1 MEGFKQLATNHPHV
15 FALIVTL
22 TLYLFATASFMLG
35 MVIPAGGYK
44 PHVGQIIGRLITI
57 LVFVFIIWRFG
68 WLTSAGLTRI
78 GGWQQWLVLLVLV
91 VYVVAAALYAYFGN
105 FKLSIA
111 SPKMA
116 GVVALSQLTIGMVEE
131 TVYRGLVLYTFVRL
145 WANTR
150 WGLVASVL
158 LSALFFGASHMV
170 WVAFGK
176 PVLQSTLLSLSAFE
190 SGVFYGAIVL
200 ASGSIWPAVILHGLV
215 NAAVNVNLIGFPNY
229 QETGNPDQVRK

>member
-1 MEGFKQLATNHPHV
+1 
-15 FALIVTL
+15 
-22 TLYLFATASFMLG
+22 
-35 MVIPAGGYK
+35 
-44 PHVGQIIGRLITI
+44 
-57 LVFVFIIWRFG
+57 
-68 WLTSAGLTRI
+68 
-78 GGWQQWLVLLVLV
+78 
-91 VYVVAAALYAYFGN
+91 
-105 FKLSIA
+105 
-111 SPKMA
+111 MA

-229 QETGNPDQVRK
+229 QETGKPGIRMVLLELPVVLFAIYLLYQIPSSPVIPDIP